1 MTDSNQESGR
11 LTPRDRRIMQH
22 ISRYRITTNEVLS
35 RTLMDEASPNAI
47 VKVTRRL
54 CRLGYLRKF
63 PLIHPQCYFTPGER
77 AVRDLGIPAHRS
89 QPLGPQS
96 LPTEYSVLAFALLGQ
111 TPHPRLTADELRK
124 RHPWMSSGLVE
135 SPHCTATEAGRDI
148 LESVRVDLG
157 AAADH
162 LARKCDADLQVRVEF
177 REFFPLISCRRFRAV
192 VLTATTEKAAAIE
205 RALSQHMWPR
215 GYAFHL
221 AVVPELLHLIPGV
234 HHAQ

>member
-1 MTDSNQESGR
+1 MTDSNQQSGR
-11 LTPRDRRIMQH
+11 LTQRDQRIMQH

-35 RTLMDEASPNAI
+35 RTVLEESSPNAI

-63 PLIHPQCYFTPGER
+63 PLMHPQCYFTPGDR
-77 AVRDLGIPAHRS
+77 AVRELGIPSHRT

-96 LPTEYSVLAFALLGQ
+96 LPTEFAVLAFALLGKSE
-111 TPHPRLTADELRK
+111 HRRLTVAEMRE
-124 RHPWMSSGLVE
+124 RYSWMSDALAESAHCLSTESGRE
-135 SPHCTATEAGRDI
+135 I
-148 LESVRVDLG
+148 LESIRVDLG

-162 LARKCDADLQVRVEF
+162 IARKCDADLQVRVAIKEF
-177 REFFPLISCRRFRAV
+177 YPLIARKRFRAV

-205 RALSQHMWPR
+205 RSLSDHVWPK

-221 AVVPELLHLIPGV
+221 AVVPELLHLIPGG
-234 HHAQ
+234 HHAR